1 MGPKPIITYH
11 FILDVIILFLDVK
24 DKSSVVVSTASNTK
38 VIPNVLYIPNISQNL
53 LSARE
58 MLENDYSLLSTKKAN
73 KTSILTNQRM
83 EP

>member
-1 MGPKPIITYH
+1 LGPKPIITYH